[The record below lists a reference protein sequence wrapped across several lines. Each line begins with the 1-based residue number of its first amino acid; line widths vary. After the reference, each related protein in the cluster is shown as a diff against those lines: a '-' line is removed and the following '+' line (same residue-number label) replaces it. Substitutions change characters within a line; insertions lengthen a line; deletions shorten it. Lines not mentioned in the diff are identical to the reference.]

1 MAAVSSFMSGLYLH
15 VQFCSRALPILSLLL
30 FLFCAQP
37 AVLIPILLLHYFI
50 DLQILTPPF
59 LTPYFLHFVV
69 WMFVFSSFYLIGDFN
84 IDFLCTY
91 SPFYNKILSV
101 VSSFNLLQIVS
112 EPTRV
117 SKNTATLIDLV
128 FVSSPLQ
135 VESCSTI
142 PPLANSDHNGIQLHV
157 LLKCPKRK
165 EKITPRKVWKYSLT
179 DYDTMAVLLS
189 DVDWDQVLSGDVD
202 ECWSKWKTT
211 FLRIMGI
218 CIPHLTFTPRD
229 RVPWLTNSLIKNI
242 RKRKA
247 LYQTYIS

>member
-1 MAAVSSFMSGLYLH
+1 M
-15 VQFCSRALPILSLLL
+15 
-30 FLFCAQP
+30 
-37 AVLIPILLLHYFI
+37 
-50 DLQILTPPF
+50 
-59 LTPYFLHFVV
+59 
-69 WMFVFSSFYLIGDFN
+69 
-84 IDFLCTY
+84 
-91 SPFYNKILSV
+91 
-101 VSSFNLLQIVS
+101 
-112 EPTRV
+112 
-117 SKNTATLIDLV
+117 
-128 FVSSPLQ
+128 
-135 VESCSTI
+135 ESCSTI

-165 EKITPRKVWKYSLT
+165 EKITPRKVWKYSLA
-179 DYDTMAVLLS
+179 DYDAMAVLLS

-247 LYQTYIS
+247 LYQTYKLTGSLADHAKYKAQRNLVVSLLRSSKEEFFS